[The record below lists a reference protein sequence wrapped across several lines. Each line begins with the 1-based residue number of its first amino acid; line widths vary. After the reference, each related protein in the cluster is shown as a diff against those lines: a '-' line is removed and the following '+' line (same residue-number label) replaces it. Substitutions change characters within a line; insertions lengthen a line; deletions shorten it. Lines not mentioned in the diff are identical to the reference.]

1 MCKAIIFSWKSLLKV
16 LTPYVVPLTM
26 KRVFMLQFLTD
37 GVPLVSHLL
46 KFSLYSRSLPLFQEI
61 SFASS
66 RGSFAL
72 IVVEG
77 NEIEVVPL
85 ILL

>member
-1 MCKAIIFSWKSLLKV
+1 MADS
-16 LTPYVVPLTM
+16 VPSD
-26 KRVFMLQFLTD
+26 F
-37 GVPLVSHLL
+37 HLL
-46 KFSLYSRSLPLFQEI
+46 KFSLSSRALPLFQEI